1 MLAAGV
7 AVAIAL
13 PDQQSHRSGAAATL
27 SPSTAP
33 AGGDRV
39 AATTRPTVPPLTA
52 APVTAA
58 PVTAAPVG
66 DPGARP
72 QTTAYPLSTGP
83 AFDAEMSALWAGVVA
98 GAVPPARP
106 AFFPESA
113 YLQVKAI
120 SDPAADYVSRLVG
133 EFNADLAAAHDLLGP
148 DGRGARLLMVVVPAQ
163 YGHWVPP
170 GTCENR
176 VGYFEVPNSRLV
188 YRDGAGQIR
197 SFGIASMISWRGI
210 WYVVHLGAVV
220 RSSGGGVVDDPEVG
234 PGQPAYS
241 STC

>member
-1 MLAAGV
+1 VAVVIALPNRQSHPSGSPATVTPSTRPAGV
-7 AVAIAL
+7 A
-13 PDQQSHRSGAAATL
+13 R
-27 SPSTAP
+27 
-33 AGGDRV
+33 
-39 AATTRPTVPPLTA
+39 A
-52 APVTAA
+52 APTTPKPAAIPPTTA
-58 PVTAAPVG
+58 
-66 DPGARP
+66 DPGVLP
-72 QTTAYPLSTGP
+72 QTTAFPPSTGA
-83 AFDAEMSALWAGVVA
+83 AFDGEMSALWQGVIA

-120 SDPAADYVSRLVG
+120 SDAPADYVSRLVG
-133 EFNADLAAAHDLLGP
+133 EFSADLAAAHDLVDTNGS
-148 DGRGARLLMVVVPAQ
+148 GARLLAVVVPSP

-220 RSSGGGVVDDPEVG
+220 RSSGGGVVDDPAVG
-234 PGQPAYS
+234 PGHPAYS